1 MLQLQLPKEIV
12 LTNGKRFDSNDFE
25 LTNPRQGIYFLQHKH
40 KNFEVG
46 FIESSG
52 VFYTGTSTITPYGDS
67 EPVFISDET
76 LEQITEL

>member
-1 MLQLQLPKEIV
+1 MLQLPKEIV

-25 LTNPRQGIYFLQHKH
+25 LTNPEQGIYSLQHKH

-52 VFYTGTSTITPYGDS
+52 VFYEGASIVTSDKDDS
-67 EPVFISDET
+67 EPVFVSNET